1 MYHITI
7 VSKNKSSLNSVSTL
21 LNSINNNTYL
31 NLNTIK
37 KYLKKKNKKSV
48 LTILKSPHVNKTAQE
63 QFEFKFSSKQ
73 FLIKPTTQNLKFI
86 LVLKKL
92 ESNVFPDTKIILK
105 FVSNRKLKKKKSKIF
120 NINNFKIKQR
130 TNPIKRIE
138 TVLNIFDIYGELQ
151 L

>member
-7 VSKNKSSLNSVSTL
+7 ISKNKSSLNSVSTL
-21 LNSINNNTYL
+21 LNSINNNKYL
-31 NLNTIK
+31 NLNIIK
-37 KYLKKKNKKSV
+37 KYFKKKNKKSV

-73 FLIKPTTQNLKFI
+73 FLIKPTTKNLKYV
-86 LVLKKL
+86 LLLKKL
-92 ESNVFPDTKIILK
+92 ESNLFPDTKIILK
-105 FVSNRKLKKKKSKIF
+105 FISNRKLKKKNSKIF
-120 NINNFKIKQR
+120 NINNFKIKQK
-130 TNPIKRIE
+130 TDPIKRIL

>member
-7 VSKNKSSLNSVSTL
+7 ISKNKSSLNSVSTL
-21 LNSINNNTYL
+21 LNSINNNKYL
-31 NLNTIK
+31 NLNIIK
-37 KYLKKKNKKSV
+37 KYFKKKNKKSV

-73 FLIKPTTQNLKFI
+73 FLIKPTTKNLKFI
-86 LVLKKL
+86 LLLKKL
-92 ESNVFPDTKIILK
+92 ESNLFPDTKIILK
-105 FVSNRKLKKKKSKIF
+105 FISNRKLKKKNSKIF
-120 NINNFKIKQR
+120 NINNFKIKQK
-130 TNPIKRIE
+130 TDPIKKIL

>member
-7 VSKNKSSLNSVSTL
+7 ISKNKSSLNSVSTL
-21 LNSINNNTYL
+21 LNSINHNKYL
-31 NLNTIK
+31 NLNIIK
-37 KYLKKKNKKSV
+37 KYFKKKNKKSV

-73 FLIKPTTQNLKFI
+73 FLIKPTTKNLKFI
-86 LVLKKL
+86 LLLKKL
-92 ESNVFPDTKIILK
+92 ESNLFPDTKIILK
-105 FVSNRKLKKKKSKIF
+105 FISNRKLKKKNSKIF
-120 NINNFKIKQR
+120 NINNFKIKQK
-130 TNPIKRIE
+130 TDPIKKIL